1 MTPPSPGPKLIML
14 QNIHFNINKI
24 HKPMTVG
31 SKSIKKNPEDMLPCS
46 CLVKNVLKE

>member
-1 MTPPSPGPKLIML
+1 ML

-31 SKSIKKNPEDMLPCS
+31 SKSIKKNPEDMLTRGHAS
-46 CLVKNVLKE
+46 LLLSA